1 MADNRV
7 PAGRWRARAGRISI
21 GVAVAVG
28 VAAALVGSA
37 AGTSGRPGSERAD
50 GLDNPSASGQF
61 PRTPAGVPDVAG
73 EPIPFGTA
81 RYLGRVPKQA
91 GVGSAVVAM
100 ATTPDG
106 RGYWLVASDGAVF
119 RYGDARYYG
128 PWSRRQ
134 RHGDIVAMAAAPD
147 GGGYWLVAHD
157 GAVFKYGDARFYGPW
172 SGRQRH
178 GDIVAMAAT
187 PDGGGYWLVS
197 SGGAVFRYGN
207 ARSYP
212 AASPRHLRGRIVDIV
227 ATPDGGG
234 YWLVSSGGAV
244 FKYGDARSYGS
255 PTHERLDGRIVAMAA
270 TPDGGGYWLVS
281 SGGAV
286 FKYGD
291 ARFYGAASSFIR
303 RNPIVAVAATPDGH
317 GYWLLPTSP
326 PPPLGLPAPGP
337 GFVAG
342 HVTAIGDSVMLDAQP
357 DLVADIAGI
366 DVEAAVSRQ
375 WGEGM
380 ALAQQLKSE
389 DRLGA
394 IVVIDLGTNG
404 PVTPTMFTQM
414 MNVLAGASRV
424 VFVTVHLPP
433 SYSWW
438 QSVNETLEQGVPK
451 YPRDRLAD
459 FNKLA
464 DENPQWFGPDG
475 VHMPIG
481 GTGAQAMAKLI
492 KSQI

>member
-147 GGGYWLVAHD
+147 GGGYWLV
-157 GAVFKYGDARFYGPW
+157 
-172 SGRQRH
+172 
-178 GDIVAMAAT
+178 
-187 PDGGGYWLVS
+187 
-197 SGGAVFRYGN
+197 
-207 ARSYP
+207 
-212 AASPRHLRGRIVDIV
+212 
-227 ATPDGGG
+227 
-234 YWLVSSGGAV
+234 
-244 FKYGDARSYGS
+244 
-255 PTHERLDGRIVAMAA
+255 
-270 TPDGGGYWLVS
+270 S

-326 PPPLGLPAPGP
+326 PPPVGLPAPGP